1 MTASSSTVVGGGDD
15 DGVGRFRADDV
26 DDGPIH
32 GDRSDDELGDRNFL
46 SQLLRHTKSE
56 VLVASARGLA
66 NFETV
71 RNSAKKNIYDG
82 EGLDQ
87 VNDGED
93 LNDIRKVTIAQRS
106 GLRRTTTA
114 SRNIQGNQE
123 KRLKR
128 GARIEEM
135 MERFLEK
142 REEETT
148 LMAKQV
154 EESARR
160 AKQAEGEAAC
170 RAKQEEEEE
179 EAAHLAKEKEA
190 CRDF

>member
-1 MTASSSTVVGGGDD
+1 M
-15 DGVGRFRADDV
+15 
-26 DDGPIH
+26 
-32 GDRSDDELGDRNFL
+32 
-46 SQLLRHTKSE
+46 
-56 VLVASARGLA
+56 
-66 NFETV
+66 
-71 RNSAKKNIYDG
+71 
-82 EGLDQ
+82 
-87 VNDGED
+87 NDGED
-93 LNDIRKVTIAQRS
+93 LNDIREVTIAQRS

-179 EAAHLAKEKEA
+179 EEAAHLAKEKEA
-190 CRDF
+190 AECNDFSIKRCISVLNTLEVTKEEMAKAYAVFIKSKDNREAFICGCEADV